1 MANGCMKPNEN
12 IYFRCRKE
20 AALCDGRLS
29 SREGAS
35 ELLGISVSSLSDYEL
50 GNTKVV
56 PVDKVNLM
64 ADLYRAPQ
72 LRTHYCKNECPI
84 GKYIPVETE
93 LRGIETVVIRIIHLL
108 DEDKLQEI
116 KRQLLA
122 VASDGKG
129 SLTIFGTGEDVG
141 AFSAEIHDCKIMASV
156 ETGTFSISMRDD
168 CGIMLA
174 VRIDEAVE
182 VLAAALEIARDIV
195 KSSEKSEQAEKTEE
209 DKADE

>member
-64 ADLYRAPQ
+64 ADLYKAPQ
-72 LRTHYCKNECPI
+72 LRTHYCKSECPI

-93 LRGIETVVIRIIHLL
+93 LKSIESVVIRLIHLL
-108 DEDKLQEI
+108 DEDKLEEI

-122 VASDGKG
+122 VASDGKIDNFDLPILSEIKEHLAKLQLAIS
-129 SLTIFGTGEDVG
+129 SLTLVCDKEE
-141 AFSAEIHDCKIMASV
+141 AEN
-156 ETGTFSISMRDD
+156 E
-168 CGIMLA
+168 CG
-174 VRIDEAVE
+174 RY
-182 VLAAALEIARDIV
+182 
-195 KSSEKSEQAEKTEE
+195 
-209 DKADE
+209 